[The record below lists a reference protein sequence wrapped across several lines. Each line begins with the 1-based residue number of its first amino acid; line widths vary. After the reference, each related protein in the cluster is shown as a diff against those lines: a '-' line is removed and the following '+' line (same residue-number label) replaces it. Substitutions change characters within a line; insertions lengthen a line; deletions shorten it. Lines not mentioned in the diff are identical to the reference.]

1 MSEQTYNLA
10 FVFPGQ
16 GSQSVGMLNDLA
28 AAHPEVKQ
36 LFERASEALDKN
48 LWTLVAEGPEDELNQ
63 TQNTQPAMLAAG
75 YAVWQVWC
83 KESPVR
89 PAWIAGH
96 SLGEYT
102 ALVCSEAISFE
113 DGIKLVAARG
123 SLMQEAVPQGV
134 GAMAAILGLEDHEV
148 VKLCADAS
156 DNDEGLPEETGA
168 ELVSAANF
176 NSPGQVVIA
185 GTRAAVEKAVATA
198 KEAGAKRA
206 VLLPVS
212 VPSHCALMKPAAEA
226 LEDYLQG
233 IGIKTPN
240 TTLIHNVDVI
250 AHSAPDVIRSALVA
264 QLYLPVRWVDTVR
277 FMHDQGVT
285 RFVECGPGKVLAGL
299 NKRIVKEAEHMTL
312 FDSESINKVKELL
325 NA

>member
-28 AAHPEVKQ
+28 ATYPEVKQ
-36 LFERASEALDKN
+36 IFERASEVLAKD
-48 LWTLVAEGPEDELNQ
+48 LWSLVAEGPEDELNQ

-83 KESPVR
+83 KESPIR

-102 ALVCSEAISFE
+102 ALVCSDAISFE
-113 DGIKLVAARG
+113 DGISLVAARG
-123 SLMQEAVPQGV
+123 NLMQQAVPQGV

-148 VKLCADAS
+148 VRICAEAS
-156 DNDEGLPEETGA
+156 GSADETNA

-185 GTRAAVEKAVATA
+185 GTLAAVEKAVAAA
-198 KEAGAKRA
+198 KEARAKRA

-226 LEDYLQG
+226 LDGHLQS
-233 IGIKTPN
+233 IAIKTPN

-264 QLYLPVRWVDTVR
+264 QLYQPVRWVDTIR

-285 RFVECGPGKVLAGL
+285 CYVECGPGKVLAGL
-299 NKRIVKEAEHMTL
+299 NKRIIKDAEHMTL

>member
-1 MSEQTYNLA
+1 MSEQSYNLA

-28 AAHPEVKQ
+28 ASHPEVKHV
-36 LFERASEALDKN
+36 FERASNALDRN
-48 LWTLVAEGPEDELNQ
+48 LWSIVANGPEDDLNQ
-63 TQNTQPAMLAAG
+63 THNTQPAMLAAG
-75 YAVWQVWC
+75 YAVWEIWC
-83 KESPVR
+83 KQSSIR
-89 PAWIAGH
+89 PAWSAGH

-113 DGIKLVAARG
+113 DGIKLVALRG
-123 SLMQEAVPQGV
+123 NLMQEAVPKGV

-148 VKLCADAS
+148 VKICSEAS
-156 DNDEGLPEETGA
+156 GSENLETG
-168 ELVSAANF
+168 EVNTEIVSAANF

-185 GTRAAVEKAVATA
+185 GTAAAVEKAINAA

-212 VPSHCALMKPAAEA
+212 VPSHCALMKSAAET
-226 LEDYLQG
+226 LGEHLQG
-233 IGIKTPN
+233 IPMKRPN
-240 TTLIHNVDVI
+240 VTLIHNVDVL
-250 AHSAPDVIRSALVA
+250 AHSAPDVIRNALKE
-264 QLYLPVRWVDTVR
+264 QMYRPVRWVDTIK

-285 RFVECGPGKVLAGL
+285 RYVECGPGKVLSGL
-299 NKRIVKEAEHMTL
+299 NKRIIKDANHFTM
-312 FDSESINKVKELL
+312 FDTESINKVMESL